1 MTTPPNY
8 PSANEFAEA
17 IATEVR
23 AEMGR
28 QRKTQADLARALGI
42 TPVTAARRLDTSA
55 PFDTYELGKVAIW
68 LGVPPQQFYPRETTG
83 GAA

>member
-1 MTTPPNY
+1 MTPTQF
-8 PSANEFAEA
+8 SEA

-42 TPVTAARRLDTSA
+42 TPATAARRLDTTA
-55 PFDTYELGKVAIW
+55 PFDTVELGNVALW
-68 LGVPPQQFYPRETTG
+68 LGVPPEHFYPRTTD